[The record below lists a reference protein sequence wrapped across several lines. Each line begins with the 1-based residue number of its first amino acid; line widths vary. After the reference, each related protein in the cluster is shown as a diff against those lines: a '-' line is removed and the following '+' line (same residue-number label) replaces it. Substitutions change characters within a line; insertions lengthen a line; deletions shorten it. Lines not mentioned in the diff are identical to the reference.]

1 MNENQFVIM
10 KFRAQMVR
18 AIQVLRIHILEIEKV
33 GELCKDFCQR
43 YITSLKTKLSSE
55 QLLGEIGDCATLTDE
70 DLLALQQSALSVSDG
85 TVQSSLG
92 ALAQGQVV
100 SGGTVY
106 QMVQT
111 PHGLVA
117 QPIQVSLL
125 SQCLT
130 YSTDLFVRKLSEWSL
145 L

>member
-1 MNENQFVIM
+1 
-10 KFRAQMVR
+10 MVR
-18 AIQVLRIHILEIEKV
+18 AIQLLRIHILEIEKV

-55 QLLGEIGDCATLTDE
+55 HLLGEVGDCATLTDD
-70 DLLALQQSALSVSDG
+70 DLLALQQSSLAVGDA
-85 TVQSSLG
+85 TAQSPLN

-117 QPIQVSLL
+117 QPIQV
-125 SQCLT
+125 
-130 YSTDLFVRKLSEWSL
+130 
-145 L
+145 